1 MSDQYIPMIERISEE
16 YDESDSNMVLE
27 LADTDQGYAALKQ
40 QMSELKHQYPFIE
53 KLLEGDGE
61 IRLYAQEQIS
71 ISGCIFGPT
80 TWSASTST
88 SEATRIV
95 FPIWR
100 KLQHSKKNNQHG
112 NSEADWRNP
121 VGFFHASPLYI
132 VSHPKRTANLRL
144 WKGGYFYALLRLGS
158 D

>member
-61 IRLYAQEQIS
+61 IRLSAQEHEILNQYFRLYFRADNMERKHIYFRENCS
-71 ISGCIFGPT
+71 IQKRIINMGTAKPIGEIQ
-80 TWSASTST
+80 SA
-88 SEATRIV
+88 
-95 FPIWR
+95 
-100 KLQHSKKNNQHG
+100 
-112 NSEADWRNP
+112 
-121 VGFFHASPLYI
+121 FFMPAPF
-132 VSHPKRTANLRL
+132 T
-144 WKGGYFYALLRLGS
+144 
-158 D
+158 

>member
-61 IRLYAQEQIS
+61 IRLSAQEHEI
-71 ISGCIFGPT
+71 
-80 TWSASTST
+80 
-88 SEATRIV
+88 
-95 FPIWR
+95 
-100 KLQHSKKNNQHG
+100 LNQYFRLYFR
-112 NSEADWRNP
+112 ADNMER
-121 VGFFHASPLYI
+121 
-132 VSHPKRTANLRL
+132 
-144 WKGGYFYALLRLGS
+144 
-158 D
+158 

>member
-61 IRLYAQEQIS
+61 IRLSAQEHEILNQYFRLYFRADNMERKHIYFRGHTDCFFLSGENCS
-71 ISGCIFGPT
+71 IQKRIINMGTAKPIGEIQ
-80 TWSASTST
+80 SA
-88 SEATRIV
+88 
-95 FPIWR
+95 
-100 KLQHSKKNNQHG
+100 
-112 NSEADWRNP
+112 
-121 VGFFHASPLYI
+121 FFMPAPF
-132 VSHPKRTANLRL
+132 T
-144 WKGGYFYALLRLGS
+144 
-158 D
+158 

>member
-61 IRLYAQEQIS
+61 IRLSAQEHEILNQYFRLYYTQNGRSTNS
-71 ISGCIFGPT
+71 ISL
-80 TWSASTST
+80 
-88 SEATRIV
+88 TRREQTI
-95 FPIWR
+95 
-100 KLQHSKKNNQHG
+100 S
-112 NSEADWRNP
+112 
-121 VGFFHASPLYI
+121 
-132 VSHPKRTANLRL
+132 
-144 WKGGYFYALLRLGS
+144 
-158 D
+158 

>member
-61 IRLYAQEQIS
+61 IRLSAQEHEILSGENCS
-71 ISGCIFGPT
+71 IQKRIINMGTAKPIGEIQ
-80 TWSASTST
+80 SA
-88 SEATRIV
+88 
-95 FPIWR
+95 
-100 KLQHSKKNNQHG
+100 
-112 NSEADWRNP
+112 
-121 VGFFHASPLYI
+121 FFMPAPF
-132 VSHPKRTANLRL
+132 T
-144 WKGGYFYALLRLGS
+144 
-158 D
+158 